1 MVSTDV
7 WAFANAFHEDIG
19 LDVALLF
26 PPWLENG
33 LGPCHAV
40 WSERIMA
47 LFSGTCGQICPA
59 AIPAGLF
66 QHGTLFYCTQATRGR
81 RSRLVN
87 RALSPF
93 QRQITG
99 RMLIRSHLEIISL
112 LLLKYSWMSIFS
124 VVRTE
129 WTCGEWRLYLQH
141 ALLLFLMPSCVYY
154 FFSHIACGWPWAV
167 SLPVTVINWALREN
181 HYFNMN

>member
-33 LGPCHAV
+33 LGPCHAG

-81 RSRLVN
+81 LSRLVN
-87 RALSPF
+87 RALSSLPLQAMSPF

-112 LLLKYSWMSIFS
+112 LL
-124 VVRTE
+124 
-129 WTCGEWRLYLQH
+129 
-141 ALLLFLMPSCVYY
+141 
-154 FFSHIACGWPWAV
+154 
-167 SLPVTVINWALREN
+167 
-181 HYFNMN
+181 